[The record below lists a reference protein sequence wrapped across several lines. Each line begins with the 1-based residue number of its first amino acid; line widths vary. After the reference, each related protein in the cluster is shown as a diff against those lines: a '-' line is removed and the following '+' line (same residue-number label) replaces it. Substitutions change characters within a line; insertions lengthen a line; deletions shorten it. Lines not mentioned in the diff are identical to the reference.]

1 MAPETPKKEP
11 PAPTPQ
17 EAAFFMYVM
26 KHNKSNPDVD
36 WDAVAQDANLKN
48 AGCART
54 RFRQIKVKLGF
65 ATAEAGTPSPA
76 SKPVGV
82 TKKTATPKTPRA
94 KGKKKAEEP
103 VESSSQDEIKKEELQ
118 EASDDNPFKFT
129 KEQEE
134 ENIFANV

>member
-1 MAPETPKKEP
+1 MAPETPKKET

-26 KHNKSNPDVD
+26 KHNKNAPDVD

-48 AGCART
+48 GGCART
-54 RFRQIKVKLGF
+54 RFRQIKAKLGF
-65 ATAEAGTPSPA
+65 AATETGTPSPA

-82 TKKTATPKTPRA
+82 TKKSATPKTPRD
-94 KGKKKAEEP
+94 KGKKKA
-103 VESSSQDEIKKEELQ
+103 VEKEDSISQDDFKKEESQ

-129 KEQEE
+129 KQQEE
-134 ENIFANV
+134 ENVFATA